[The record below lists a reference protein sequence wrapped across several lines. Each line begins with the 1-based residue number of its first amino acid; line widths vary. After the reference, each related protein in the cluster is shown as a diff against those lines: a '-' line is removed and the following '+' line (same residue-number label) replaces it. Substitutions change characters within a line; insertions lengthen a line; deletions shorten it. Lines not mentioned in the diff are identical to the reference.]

1 MEASAENLIEALQHP
16 DVLSRISAARSIKN
30 AIVGNPTNKR
40 LFLSKRVLHPLLHA
54 ASHENPQLSEQAIS
68 SIGSLAC
75 FLPPIPIEIIAAP
88 LLHCLFADD
97 VRPVSAATRALKLV
111 VCSDAIDVKQLVPLF
126 TTPNVAERLVQLL
139 MSEDD
144 GLAEVCA
151 VILSR
156 ITLSVTE
163 ATVFERANAVS
174 ALVHILCR
182 TNHERCTEACLC
194 ALTSLAQ
201 NDSSISRQLKR
212 DHGLV
217 TIVLPLTSSAAPSL
231 RLTACRILTIFQ
243 SHRLLN
249 PALNGSVVTALV
261 SLLDEPAPRIQIT
274 SAFTLSQLVA
284 SSPELQT
291 VATENKAVPKLVSI
305 FCENMSSKQQTE
317 NEDEMTD
324 SIPIPAKKN
333 ELRIESCASA
343 LTALASLTRNIDASR
358 VAVIEEDALPK
369 IVTAL
374 EESNDEVILAAVQC
388 VRSLSR
394 SVKIVRRD
402 IADQRIGTT
411 LLRLVSSPNCAIQ
424 RCASAALCNLI
435 LEFSPIRTSILANG
449 GIAVLIGLLGSLDDE
464 LRENALWAVKNL
476 LFKADSETK
485 TAVMNQMGY
494 KNLQALCTD
503 KRLRIRELA
512 MNIVR
517 NLACSGSAE
526 SQREQLDA
534 LFAATGNKLI
544 FILSDA
550 LKNDSESSEL
560 AVQAL
565 YVVCNIASG
574 TEDHKASLIDSD
586 IPRLILQWTSHTDE
600 RARIAAVW
608 CAINLSWND
617 KPSQPRTPSR
627 QRRTHRPRVLMPR
640 LEMLQRQHLPA
651 PSSPF
656 SRSVLERSE
665 RNYGRIVMT
674 DRQTTPSDAEMDME
688 SREDSMVLS
697 SGRESEQRHVLPQ
710 GPSSSR
716 QRTQAPKSSGYQW
729 RIERLRELGFEGRL
743 RSLTNDPHI
752 EVQGRARA
760 ALEFFD
766 CEDVNPLDYSPS
778 ALLEY
783 EPSSSSITPRQS
795 SRTQPHSIIHRVLA
809 SDSSDAGS
817 N

>member
-1 MEASAENLIEALQHP
+1 MEAFAATVIEALQCP
-16 DVLSRISAARSIKN
+16 VVDSRISAARSVKN

-40 LFLSKRVLHPLLHA
+40 LFLSKGVLQPLINA
-54 ASHENPQLSEQAIS
+54 ANHENPELAEQAIA

-75 FLPPIPIEIIAAP
+75 YLPPIPIESIATP
-88 LLHCLFADD
+88 LLHCLFSND

-111 VCSDAIDVKQLVPLF
+111 VCSDAVDVKQLVPIF
-126 TTPNVAERLVQLL
+126 TTQDVAERLVQLL

-156 ITLSVTE
+156 ITLSITE
-163 ATVFERANAVS
+163 ATVFERSNAVS

-182 TNHERCTEACLC
+182 TNHERCIEACLC
-194 ALTSLAQ
+194 ALTSLSQ
-201 NDSSISRQLKR
+201 NDSSISRQLTK

-217 TIVLPLTSSAAPSL
+217 TIVIPLTNSTTPSL
-231 RLTACRILTIFQ
+231 RLAACRILTIFK
-243 SHRLLN
+243 SHGLLTPGLDSN
-249 PALNGSVVTALV
+249 VVTSLV
-261 SLLDEPAPRIQIT
+261 ILLDEPAHRIQIT
-274 SAFTLSQLVA
+274 SSLTLSELVA
-284 SSPELQT
+284 NSPELQS
-291 VATENKAVPKLVSI
+291 VATENNAVSKLVGI
-305 FCENMSSKQQTE
+305 FCESMSIKEDAEKS
-317 NEDEMTD
+317 DEMTD
-324 SIPIPAKKN
+324 YNPIPTRKN
-333 ELRIESCASA
+333 EQRIETCASA
-343 LTALASLTRNIDASR
+343 LTAIASLTRNVDASR
-358 VAVIEEDALPK
+358 VAVVEENALPK
-369 IVTAL
+369 IVAAL
-374 EESNDEVILAAVQC
+374 EEKNDDVVLAAVQC
-388 VRSLSR
+388 MRSLSR

-402 IADQRIGTT
+402 IADERIGTA
-411 LLRLVSSPNCAIQ
+411 LLRLLSTSNAAIR
-424 RCASAALCNLI
+424 RCASAALCNLV
-435 LEFSPIRTSILANG
+435 LEFSPIRTSILAKG
-449 GIAVLIGLLGSLDDE
+449 GIAVLIGLLSAADDE
-464 LRENALWAVKNL
+464 LRENSLWAVKNL

-485 TAVMNQMGY
+485 TSVMNRLGY

-503 KRLRIRELA
+503 KRHRIRELA
-512 MNIVR
+512 MSIVR

-544 FILSDA
+544 SILSDA

-574 TEDHKASLIDSD
+574 TEDHKASLIDSE
-586 IPRLILQWTSHTDE
+586 IPRLILQWTSHKDE

-617 KPSQPRTPSR
+617 RPSQPRTPSR
-627 QRRTHRPRVLMPR
+627 QRRTHRPRMLMPR
-640 LEMLQRQHLPA
+640 FEMLQRQHLPA

-656 SRSVLERSE
+656 SRSVLERSD
-665 RNYGRIVMT
+665 RHYDSVAMT
-674 DRQTTPSDAEMDME
+674 DRETNSSEAEMDVE
-688 SREDSMVLS
+688 TRDTSMSLS
-697 SGRESEQRHVLPQ
+697 PGRNSDPIRVLPQ
-710 GPSSSR
+710 GTSSTR
-716 QRTQAPKSSGYQW
+716 QAPKSSGYQW

-766 CEDVNPLDYSPS
+766 CGDVNPLDYSPS
-778 ALLEY
+778 ALLEF

-795 SRTQPHSIIHRVLA
+795 SRANPHSIINRVLA

-817 N
+817 A